1 MFEIGDRVQVSTTVG
16 NYCLRNQYGTIIGRN
31 GMEPYD
37 YLVEFD
43 NDVGGHDGYE
53 RATCNGK
60 DGHCW
65 YVYENELDLIN
76 YLKGEDLLKILEG
89 KQI

>member
-1 MFEIGDRVQVSTTVG
+1 MFNIGDRVQVSTVVG
-16 NYCLRNQYGTIIGRN
+16 NYCLRNQYGIIISRHRVTPD
-31 GMEPYD
+31 E

-43 NDVGGHDGYE
+43 NDVGGHDGFE
-53 RATCNGK
+53 FATCRGK
-60 DGHCW
+60 AGHCW
-65 YVYENELDLIN
+65 YVNKNELDFVN

>member
-1 MFEIGDRVQVSTTVG
+1 MFNIGDRVRVSAAVG
-16 NYCLRNQYGTIIGRN
+16 NYCLRDQYGTIIGRHSM
-31 GMEPYD
+31 GPDE

-43 NDVGGHDGYE
+43 NDVGGHDGFE
-53 RATCNGK
+53 FATCRGK
-60 DGHCW
+60 AGRCW
-65 YVYENELDLIN
+65 YVYETMLGSIN

>member
-1 MFEIGDRVQVSTTVG
+1 MFNIGDRVQVSTAVG
-16 NYCLRNQYGTIIGRN
+16 KYCLWNQYGTIIGRN
-31 GMEPYD
+31 RMEPYD

-43 NDVGGHDGYE
+43 NDVGGHDGFGIGI
-53 RATCNGK
+53 CNGK

-65 YVYENELDLIN
+65 YVNENELDLIN